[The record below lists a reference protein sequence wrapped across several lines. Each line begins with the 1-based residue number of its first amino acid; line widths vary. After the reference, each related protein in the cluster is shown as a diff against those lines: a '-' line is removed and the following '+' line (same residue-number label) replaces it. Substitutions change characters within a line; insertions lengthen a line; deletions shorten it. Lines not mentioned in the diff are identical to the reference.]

1 MCGMARTVRL
11 DGIAILSE
19 DAFYDA
25 LCRGLP
31 GMPAHFGRNLD
42 ALWDALTGVVPGP
55 FAIEWRHASRSAAA
69 LGPRYGL
76 IVGVLRE
83 AANARPDLTVLIE
96 D

>member
-1 MCGMARTVRL
+1 
-11 DGIAILSE
+11 
-19 DAFYDA
+19 
-25 LCRGLP
+25 
-31 GMPAHFGRNLD
+31 
-42 ALWDALTGVVPGP
+42 VPGP

-83 AANARPDLTVLIE
+83 AADARPDLTLLIE